1 MVLETKRVQND
12 DRIRLNNEERI
23 GPTKACQD
31 YPKGSPRKP
40 PIESFYAPDG
50 RAPLGNGHVFR
61 AMTFRER
68 SARFLSNLT
77 MRVTF

>member
-31 YPKGSPRKP
+31 YLKGSPRKP
-40 PIESFYAPDG
+40 PIESFYALDG
-50 RAPLGNGHVFR
+50 TRKRPAGF
-61 AMTFRER
+61 
-68 SARFLSNLT
+68 ARDFLTL
-77 MRVTF
+77 RQFI